1 MPPSPPASSKR
12 ASSPSKR
19 RRPDDKVP
27 IDVDF
32 DITPRPSRHLA
43 FDIGLSLQQTP
54 SRSRPSKRSLSPIKF
69 TDELAMLEKPIRIKK
84 PSLELLPTKAQELYS
99 SVLRMVDFAI
109 AIVPIEAERA
119 FGEHV
124 RMAELPPTIFKGQKD
139 GQNAHAVA
147 EAERELE
154 SLLEIVA
161 DANKCSTEGLSE
173 FSWNIEVHAPLLK
186 LATRKTPGVSRY
198 EIISARVSNL
208 CLPPFGD
215 GATCEFPESY
225 VAPPSSVSSKS
236 TSSTAASRKKDNHV
250 AAGRMVDFGLFMETK
265 STPLEKAISALVLQ
279 SEQRSVNHSS
289 YSPLRSLPLGVSIE
303 TKSPGAAD
311 NGLVQLALWTA
322 AWFRRMEQLLE
333 LLTYRQTEFQMLE
346 AVPAVLVNGHQWRL
360 LFFCHRGDSITCVGE
375 IPMGDTTTLTGAYKV
390 LGVLRLLV
398 RWVDEDL
405 REWFEGLLLRA

>member
-54 SRSRPSKRSLSPIKF
+54 SRSRPSKRSLIPIKF

-139 GQNAHAVA
+139 
-147 EAERELE
+147 
-154 SLLEIVA
+154 
-161 DANKCSTEGLSE
+161 EGLSE

>member
-1 MPPSPPASSKR
+1 
-12 ASSPSKR
+12 
-19 RRPDDKVP
+19 
-27 IDVDF
+27 
-32 DITPRPSRHLA
+32 
-43 FDIGLSLQQTP
+43 
-54 SRSRPSKRSLSPIKF
+54 
-69 TDELAMLEKPIRIKK
+69 MLEKPIRIKK
-84 PSLELLPTKAQELYS
+84 PSLELLPTKARELYS

-139 GQNAHAVA
+139 GQDAHAVA

-215 GATCEFPESY
+215 GATCEFPEFY
-225 VAPPSSVSSKS
+225 VAPPSSVSSRS

-311 NGLVQLALWTA
+311 NGLVKLALWTT

-333 LLTYRQTEFQMLE
+333 LSTYRQTEFQMLE